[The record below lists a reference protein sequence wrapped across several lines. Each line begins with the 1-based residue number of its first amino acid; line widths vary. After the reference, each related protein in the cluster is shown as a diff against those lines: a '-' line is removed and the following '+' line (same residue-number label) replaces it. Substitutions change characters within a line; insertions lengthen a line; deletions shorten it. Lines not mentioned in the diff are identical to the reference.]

1 MVAALLHNPIRV
13 LILDHLGLVRD
24 GLRMVLHDSPY
35 FQVVGEAGESV
46 QALALASQQEVD
58 VILIELNL
66 DGELNTE
73 IIYELVKVNRQAR
86 IILLTAIEET
96 PILQLAVQMGAMG
109 VVPKTSNR
117 QTLYKAIEKVHAGEV
132 WIDRAMIA
140 TVLTQLSRSR
150 LDDQE
155 DPEGIRIASL
165 SDREREVVSLIGK
178 GLKNK
183 EIASRLSISEITVRH
198 HLSSIYSKLD
208 VSDRLE
214 LTIYAYRNGLA
225 DLPS

>member
-1 MVAALLHNPIRV
+1 VTFLSDQPIRV
-13 LILDHLGLVRD
+13 LLLDHLALVRD

-35 FQVVGEAGESV
+35 FKVVGEAGESE
-46 QALALASQQEVD
+46 QALALAKQSEVD
-58 VILIELNL
+58 VILLELNL

-73 IIYELVKVNRQAR
+73 IIPELLRVNRQAR
-86 IILLTAIEET
+86 IILLTAIVET

-109 VVPKTSNR
+109 VVPKTGNR

-132 WIDRAMIA
+132 RIDRAMIA
-140 TVLTQLSRSR
+140 NVLTQLSRSR

-155 DPEGIRIASL
+155 DPELLRIASL

-183 EIASRLSISEITVRH
+183 EIATRLSISEITVRH

-208 VSDRLE
+208 VADRLE